1 MDISFTN
8 KTAIVTG
15 GGSGIG
21 ETVSLEL
28 AASGANVIVADMDT
42 SGADKV
48 VKTIRQKGGNAESF
62 EVDVT
67 DASACEA
74 MVAFAIKTYGGL
86 HLAVNNAGIG
96 GPAAPIGE
104 YPVDGWEKVISVN
117 LNGVFNCVRY
127 QIPAML
133 EAGGGAIVNMASILG
148 TVGFANSSAYTAAKH
163 GVVGMTKAAA
173 LEYAARNIRIN
184 AVGPGFI
191 DTPLLSANLDQAAL
205 DGLASLHP
213 VGRIGTPEEVSALTC
228 FLLSDRA
235 SFING
240 SYHRVDGAYTAQ

>member
-48 VKTIRQKGGNAESF
+48 VKAIRQKGGNAESF